1 MTLFP
6 LVLPEAGGPGPPRGA
21 DPPAALIVREL
32 TAADLPFL
40 REMLFTALFWRPGR
54 PRPPRWLI
62 LRLRPVAMY
71 YRGWARPG
79 DTGFV
84 ADADGLPLG
93 AVWYRFFTE
102 EEHGDGYVDPQTPEL
117 AIAVVASHRGQG
129 VGRRLMGAIHDRA
142 RRDGVRRISLSVN
155 ADNPARRLY
164 AALGYRDYEPAD
176 RKGRMVL
183 ELD

>member
-1 MTLFP
+1 
-6 LVLPEAGGPGPPRGA
+6 
-21 DPPAALIVREL
+21 
-32 TAADLPFL
+32 
-40 REMLFTALFWRPGR
+40 
-54 PRPPRWLI
+54 
-62 LRLRPVAMY
+62 MY

-164 AALGYRDYEPAD
+164 AALGYRDYEPPD